1 MKRIIGIVIG
11 LAYQV
16 LAILSLR
23 RALGGWSAGFSD
35 IGVWWTV
42 IAVLL
47 SVAGFG
53 AIIGT
58 WIHTRTRP
66 A

>member
-16 LAILSLR
+16 LAFAAFR
-23 RALGGWSAGFSD
+23 RSLGGWEAGFSD
-35 IGVWWTV
+35 IGLWWTV
-42 IAVLL
+42 IALLL

-58 WIHTRTRP
+58 WIHTRPHR